1 MLKINERP
9 IVNFFLEFVL
19 QLEVMEKLLLSLN
32 FKLPKE
38 PNCGSLKA
46 CVQIT
51 RYFYSCYNFYYF
63 YARKYWYVL
72 EQIPVREE
80 QERVNYGRVWNRK
93 SSTLLIQE
101 LGKGAYGTVFLAK
114 LKDTG
119 NIRAIKQIKRS
130 SVRVP
135 ATFTNEIEILKRL
148 DHPNIIK
155 IYETFEDKDNYY
167 VITE

>member
-1 MLKINERP
+1 M
-9 IVNFFLEFVL
+9 
-19 QLEVMEKLLLSLN
+19 
-32 FKLPKE
+32 
-38 PNCGSLKA
+38 
-46 CVQIT
+46 
-51 RYFYSCYNFYYF
+51 
-63 YARKYWYVL
+63 
-72 EQIPVREE
+72 
-80 QERVNYGRVWNRK
+80 
-93 SSTLLIQE
+93 LIQE